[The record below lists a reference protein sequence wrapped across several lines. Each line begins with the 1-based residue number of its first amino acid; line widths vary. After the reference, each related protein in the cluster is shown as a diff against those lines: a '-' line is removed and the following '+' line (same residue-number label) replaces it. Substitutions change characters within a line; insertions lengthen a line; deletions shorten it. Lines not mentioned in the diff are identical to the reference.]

1 MTVLKLLYLGLDF
14 EALGLSKDLYMYT
27 NPWLTPA
34 KTIGKSDTGNTHTEH
49 LKYLLMFCFSLP

>member
-14 EALGLSKDLYMYT
+14 EALGLSKDMYT
-27 NPWLTPA
+27 NSWLTPA